1 VAKAGWRGN
10 GKTILAM
17 AWRQSCGGAQRAK
30 RRHGGEKLIGA
41 WRTKCNA
48 LKLMAAALSADIEE
62 KRNVIN
68 ESGENISYGGVM
80 AKWLA

>member
-10 GKTILAM
+10 GKTMLASGV
-17 AWRQSCGGAQRAK
+17 AATCGGAQRAK
-30 RRHGGEKLIGA
+30 RRMAAKNYRRLANEI
-41 WRTKCNA
+41 NA

-68 ESGENISYGGVM
+68 ESGENIS
-80 AKWLA
+80 